1 MVIDAIVSVFFAI
14 VNSVLGLFPTIAF
27 TDEGSSGGVW
37 TPPALAHYGNQ
48 MNYFFPLNTLLTC
61 LTLTLGLRT
70 ALFLF
75 DGGVWIFHQIHGS
88 D

>member
-1 MVIDAIVSVFFAI
+1 MVIDAIVSIFFAI
-14 VNSVLGLFPTIAF
+14 VNSVLGLFPTITF
-27 TDEGSSGGVW
+27 TDSGSSGGHW
-37 TPPALAHYGNQ
+37 DPPALAHYGNQ
-48 MNYFFPLNTLLTC
+48 MNYFFPLNMLLIC
-61 LTLTLGLRT
+61 LAGTMALRT